1 MVTAMPMDL
10 DLSEEIRRVSAE
22 HDRLMA
28 ADSISPP
35 VRKEAGNG
43 LMYREHEEVALDAS
57 LMVAAPLSSE
67 TEDAAFLFGDHRDD
81 LFCRTM
87 GRVISELRHEWRTEF
102 RNEITR
108 ALAEEL
114 VERDREIASLKSENA
129 ELRGMLGSVLAKFDA
144 LRASTDAA
152 QQERIAEK
160 RERQIRD
167 QTIAE
172 RSARI
177 ADLQRENAASH
188 AESRRQHLEQA
199 FGQRD
204 ARLDLIETRL
214 GMLLQ
219 FLSVAGVDFP
229 RGGF

>member
-1 MVTAMPMDL
+1 MFKERVEALVSVATVDAGDDNEKNSAAWNEWVKAHLANERAEVIDIITQAMGQFA
-10 DLSEEIRRVSAE
+10 SEYVHEKLTPLNR
-22 HDRLMA
+22 D
-28 ADSISPP
+28 IS
-35 VRKEAGNG
+35 N
-43 LMYREHEEVALDAS
+43 
-57 LMVAAPLSSE
+57 
-67 TEDAAFLFGDHRDD
+67 
-81 LFCRTM
+81 
-87 GRVISELRHEWRTEF
+87 
-102 RNEITR
+102 
-108 ALAEEL
+108 
-114 VERDREIASLKSENA
+114 LKGENA